1 MATLLVLY
9 HWSSYYSALSQR
21 WRRKGSE
28 MCCWL
33 RVGNTI
39 NNLRNPTCLCTT
51 SDSVGCAP
59 GAAHQYFFPR
69 TENYYHRMKPD
80 AVVEIVMDPS
90 EEIGN
95 TMVEHSSMTTSI
107 QSQAEYRASCIKEP
121 GCRWECEPRADDL
134 PPDCDCVCFYTDAK
148 WDNIP

>member
-1 MATLLVLY
+1 MGYITVAVPLVILLLTTAPTLEAKMKRNVLLASGWQY
-9 HWSSYYSALSQR
+9 NQQPPSSSLPQPPILSA
-21 WRRKGSE
+21 
-28 MCCWL
+28 
-33 RVGNTI
+33 I
-39 NNLRNPTCLCTT
+39 HP
-51 SDSVGCAP
+51 A
-59 GAAHQYFFPR
+59 AAHQYFFPR